1 MSMFPWSDGTP
12 FDWEADTKGGRISGA
27 NGRLFYQYRNYR
39 GSILKTPSRDPRLYE
54 NILVNGTTYTFDW
67 TQGAPTGDCYELWV
81 NGYDEASDVMS
92 AVQNK
97 ETGQYEFAMQ
107 EKLTSKYSTGMGV
120 IKYYLGEEYHRKYM
134 HWVYLSLDE
143 MYLMYAEALA
153 QTGNLTAAIEQVDI
167 VRARVGLGG
176 LNKKKASFRNINYA
190 ENQKELLEEI
200 LRERACELGM
210 SNNRYYDMIRYKR
223 TDWITKPLHGLITY
237 RLMEN
242 SKGEMV
248 RSYDPWKGTQKDN
261 GVVEPSQ
268 FEYELFE
275 LFNRTRD
282 QWGKD
287 ANSAEIKKWLLF
299 PLPIG
304 EINKGYGLVQN
315 PGW

>member
-1 MSMFPWSDGTP
+1 
-12 FDWEADTKGGRISGA
+12 
-27 NGRLFYQYRNYR
+27 
-39 GSILKTPSRDPRLYE
+39 
-54 NILVNGTTYTFDW
+54 
-67 TQGAPTGDCYELWV
+67 
-81 NGYDEASDVMS
+81 
-92 AVQNK
+92 
-97 ETGQYEFAMQ
+97 
-107 EKLTSKYSTGMGV
+107 
-120 IKYYLGEEYHRKYM
+120 
-134 HWVYLSLDE
+134 
-143 MYLMYAEALA
+143 
-153 QTGNLTAAIEQVDI
+153 
-167 VRARVGLGG
+167 
-176 LNKKKASFRNINYA
+176 
-190 ENQKELLEEI
+190 
-200 LRERACELGM
+200 
-210 SNNRYYDMIRYKR
+210 MIRYKR